1 MARRS
6 LRRLGLIVVTV
17 VVAVLVAF
25 VPLLGVDLY
34 LHGKYQKSAGFNVW
48 GYRGPTVGRKQP
60 GEYRVA
66 VLGGSTAFGYGV
78 DWVDSIP
85 AMLER
90 DLAPR
95 ADARR
100 SYRVLNLGYNNEGAY
115 SFRFTLE
122 DYRWLHYDLVCL
134 YEGYNDVLGE
144 NTSVFRRDSPIFRLT
159 GYLPISPI
167 IFKEK
172 AALLTAGNINDMYL
186 FKGKTVFHPTIAART
201 SAGALR
207 TAAGVEES
215 LERQLSN
222 VVPVVDARANRRL
235 ADTGCTEDWQRY
247 CHSIGVAV
255 DYALAQDAQVL
266 VITQPYELGP
276 YMADHHREQQHE
288 MSAMLQRRFGRDPRV
303 RYVNLGPAVDLDDS
317 RLSYDHMHLT
327 AAGNAVIAGALV
339 QPVLEMSQVRQQP

>member
-1 MARRS
+1 MQRLLMIATTMAGS
-6 LRRLGLIVVTV
+6 AALATI
-17 VVAVLVAF
+17 A
-25 VPLLGVDLY
+25 LLAIDVY
-34 LHGKYQKSAGFNVW
+34 LHGKYQYTAGFNVW
-48 GYRGPTVGRKQP
+48 GYRGPIVGKKQP

-78 DWVDSIP
+78 AWADSIP
-85 AMLER
+85 TLLER
-90 DLAPR
+90 NLEPR
-95 ADARR
+95 AGDRGK
-100 SYRVLNLGYNNEGAY
+100 SFRVVNLGYNNEGAY

-144 NTSVFRRDSPIFRLT
+144 NTSVFRRDSPMFRLT

-172 AALLTAGNINDMYL
+172 AALLTAGNINSMYV
-186 FKGKTVFHPTIAART
+186 FKGKTVFHPTITART
-201 SAGALR
+201 TAEALR

-215 LERQLSN
+215 LERRLAA
-222 VVPVVDARANRRL
+222 VAPVVDAPANRRL
-235 ADTGCTEDWQRY
+235 EETGCVEDWQRY

-255 DYALAQDAQVL
+255 EYALAAGAQVL
-266 VITQPYELGP
+266 VVTQPYELGP
-276 YMADHHREQQHE
+276 YLNDHHREQQRE

-303 RYVNLGPAVDLDDS
+303 RYVNLGPSVDLGDP

-327 AAGNAVIAGALV
+327 AAGNAVVAGALV
-339 QPVLEMSQVRQQP
+339 QPVLDMVKVRQES